1 MDELD
6 FTLELNS
13 EDLSKTAEYNLYTQA
28 EVRLRELAGDHRD
41 MTGAAINV
49 RRPASG
55 ETAYLHEVTVVIYIR
70 PEQIA
75 ATEKDASPEIALKGA
90 LDAAERQVRKR
101 RAKLKERWK
110 RPSNSPTKQEIQE
123 TMLATGEATDEELD
137 EVENKLEELS

>member
-1 MDELD
+1 MNELD

-13 EDLSKTAEYNLYTQA
+13 ANLPQTAEYNLYTQA
-28 EVRLRELAGDHRD
+28 EERLHALAANHND

-75 ATEKDASPEIALKGA
+75 ATEKDSSPEMALKGA
-90 LDAAERQVRKR
+90 LDAAERQVRQR

-110 RPSNSPTKQEIQE
+110 RPGNLPTEQEIQE
-123 TMLATGEATDEELD
+123 TLLATGAETDEELD
-137 EVENKLEELS
+137 VMEEELEEV